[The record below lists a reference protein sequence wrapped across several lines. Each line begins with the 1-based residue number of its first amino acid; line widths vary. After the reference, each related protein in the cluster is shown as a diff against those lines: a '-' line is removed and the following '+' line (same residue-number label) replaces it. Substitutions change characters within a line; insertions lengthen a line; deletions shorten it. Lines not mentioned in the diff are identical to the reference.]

1 MSAKQQDITRF
12 FSPKAKENQPSN
24 KIDIKATGESKI
36 EKVEPLEDV
45 DGGVEPKKRKIE
57 DKTEQSSSPL
67 SPDQKARMSMN
78 KVLAEIKIA
87 SKALPK
93 SLNSNIGP
101 SWFSALK
108 TEFDKPYFK
117 RLDNFLQKE
126 RSNKTKIFPP
136 EDQVHIF
143 LKITACN

>member
-12 FSPKAKENQPSN
+12 FSPKAKENQPQISN
-24 KIDIKATGESKI
+24 KIDSKATGESKI
-36 EKVEPLEDV
+36 EEFEAVEEI

-57 DKTEQSSSPL
+57 EKIEQSSSPL

-78 KVLAEIKIA
+78 KVLAQIKIT
-87 SKALPK
+87 SKALPN

-108 TEFDKPYFK
+108 AEFDKPYFK

-126 RSNKTKIFPP
+126 RSNTTKIFPP
-136 EDQVHIF
+136 EDQVFI
-143 LKITACN
+143 